1 MFEMLMLIG
10 FTYAGFCFLLP
21 EGEASEENDEEGAR
35 VRRDE
40 PARIVGRPAFM
51 GIPSLATLRRQ
62 TGCDVAELRRCRCR
76 R

>member
-1 MFEMLMLIG
+1 MFEMLRLIG

-21 EGEASEENDEEGAR
+21 KGEESEENGTEGTR

-40 PARIVGRPAFM
+40 PAKKPDRPAVKGM
-51 GIPSLATLRRQ
+51 PLPAAPRRRLD
-62 TGCDVAELRRCRCR
+62 GGAAEHHRNRCR